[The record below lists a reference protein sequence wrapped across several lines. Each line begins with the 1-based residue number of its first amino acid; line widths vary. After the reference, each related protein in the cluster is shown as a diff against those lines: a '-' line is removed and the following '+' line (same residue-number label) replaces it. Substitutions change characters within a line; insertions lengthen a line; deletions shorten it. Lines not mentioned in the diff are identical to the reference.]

1 MKDDRRSAMK
11 SQGRSYVNPLHR
23 LLLGVLAIVAATS
36 VGFAAGD
43 ALAAP
48 HKSAATIAGHSG
60 RGVMDYDWSWHL
72 APGQM
77 IELEG
82 VNGEIRATGT
92 AGKDVVVHARKH
104 ARHSDPDKVTIE
116 VIEHADGITLCV
128 RYPDV
133 WGSRPNTCAPHG
145 NSHMSTHDNDVNVD
159 FVVQVPAGVR
169 LAARTVNGA
178 VEAHGLDA
186 DAEAHT
192 VNGSVTLETRGRAE
206 ATTVN
211 GAVRARLGSMGVRE
225 SLDFS
230 TVNGSITLELPED
243 ANAEVTA
250 RNVNGGIETDFPITI
265 RRAGFV
271 GHRLN
276 GTIGRG
282 GPRLELSTVNGSIHL
297 RKVRSL

>member
-1 MKDDRRSAMK
+1 MKT
-11 SQGRSYVNPLHR
+11 QGRSPVR
-23 LLLGVLAIVAATS
+23 LLPHPLLGVLAIVAATT

-48 HKSAATIAGHSG
+48 DRSAATIAGHSG
-60 RGVMDYDWSWHL
+60 GGAMDLDWSWKL
-72 APGQM
+72 APGQT
-77 IELEG
+77 IEIEG
-82 VNGEIRATGT
+82 VNGAIRATGT
-92 AGKDVVVHARKH
+92 SGREVVVHAHKH

-116 VIEHADGITLCV
+116 VLRHADGITLCV
-128 RYPDV
+128 RYPDA

-145 NSHMSTHDNDVNVD
+145 ESHMSTHDNDVNVD
-159 FVVQVPAGVR
+159 FDVQVPAGVR
-169 LAARTVNGA
+169 LAARTVNGGVA
-178 VEAHGLDA
+178 ARGLGA

-211 GAVRARLGSMGVRE
+211 GSVSARLGSLGAQA

-250 RNVNGGIETDFPITI
+250 KNVNGGIETDFPITI
-265 RRAGFV
+265 QRAGFV
-271 GHRLN
+271 GHRLR

-282 GPRLELSTVNGSIHL
+282 GPRLELSTVNGSIRL
-297 RKVRSL
+297 RKARSI